1 MDMVINIDKEVETF
15 RRELKTDK
23 FSLDNLD
30 NNEVR
35 YNQEKSERDL
45 AAFDGFLQADIFK
58 TLEKEAC
65 K

>member
-1 MDMVINIDKEVETF
+1 MDMEIKIDKEVETF

-23 FSLDNLD
+23 FSLDSLD
-30 NNEVR
+30 NNEVS

-45 AAFDGFLQADIFK
+45 AAFGGFLQSNFFK
-58 TLEKEAC
+58 ILEKEAC